1 MTLLTAIEP
10 DTSLHGE
17 LETVLQRRISY
28 LASRADHVMR
38 RPEAESTSDSW
49 RHKMTAATLFQEAAE
64 TAATVGKFKDALD
77 YLGKAVDLLLQL
89 NLPFGVVLQRTF
101 LPTQDELAE
110 LANQV
115 QNSWVEHLLRALDLN
130 KENPDL
136 FADIQPDIKPDAEGA
151 LPGARQSQQQWA
163 YVLLNAAISNSNKD
177 NFTLNSVRKSHC
189 LTKQSPVGRMRLPM
203 ENYLLICDLITDTIS
218 NAKYANLMKVIGE
231 SMIDL
236 YRAVQ
241 SARENTY
248 LWKSMLAPTP
258 LFDLDTAVLVS
269 TVISDTK
276 ESIDQLTQSLSSA
289 IPDGLPN
296 YAEEFLTAVKG
307 LRTQE

>member
-10 DTSLHGE
+10 DTSLHPE
-17 LETVLQRRISY
+17 LETVLKRRISY
-28 LASRADHVMR
+28 LASRANHVMKR
-38 RPEAESTSDSW
+38 LEAESTSDSW

-64 TAATVGKFKDALD
+64 TAATVGKFKDARD

-101 LPTQDELAE
+101 LPKQGELVDP
-110 LANQV
+110 ANQV
-115 QNSWVEHLLRALDLN
+115 QNSWERHFLRALDSN

-136 FADIQPDIKPDAEGA
+136 FADIKPDAEGA

-203 ENYLLICDLITDTIS
+203 ENYLLICDLITDP
-218 NAKYANLMKVIGE
+218 NWEVKYPNVMKVIGE
-231 SMIDL
+231 SMIGL

-269 TVISDTK
+269 TVISAKK
-276 ESIDQLTQSLSSA
+276 EITDQLTQSLSSA